1 VTRIEKD
8 LPDPLE
14 TSGGASASDPDELV
28 AQLAE
33 DAIDRLLEETEKGLI
48 PPRPKP
54 QDDPLNE
61 LEPSDPSGKDSVQG
75 SVVSDPTDGSV
86 QTTDPSVLGADKGGA
101 TSSVEVHNAPNQD
114 VAGSSDILNEVQEG
128 LGSVLGSLGGQ
139 DVSENT
145 AGPSDSTDNPV
156 SVPVEN
162 APETSL
168 PMPPPVDV
176 PPEIANDD
184 GHGGSDES
192 SESVSGDPTE
202 STDQSDLTGD
212 VRKLLIEHPQ
222 ASSKSLLVSVLLV
235 PLKLVNAPFTGLSDQ
250 TRDVLGQIGLITLV
264 NALAI
269 LVYVLIFR

>member
-1 VTRIEKD
+1 MTRIEKD

-61 LEPSDPSGKDSVQG
+61 LEPPDPSGKDSVQG
-75 SVVSDPTDGSV
+75 SVVSDPADGSV
-86 QTTDPSVLGADKGGA
+86 QTTDPALLGADKGGA
-101 TSSVEVHNAPNQD
+101 TSSVEVHNAANHD
-114 VAGSSDILNEVQEG
+114 VAGSSDVLNEVQEG
-128 LGSVLGSLGGQ
+128 LDSVLGSLVQ
-139 DVSENT
+139 EVSENT
-145 AGPSDSTDNPV
+145 AGPSDSTDNSV

-192 SESVSGDPTE
+192 SESVSGDPAE

-212 VRKLLIEHPQ
+212 VRKLLIEQPQ
-222 ASSKSLLVSVLLV
+222 ASSKSSLVSVLLV
-235 PLKLVNAPFTGLSDQ
+235 PLKLVNAPFMGLSDQ

>member
-1 VTRIEKD
+1 MVLSSGRWGVKTFLRIR
-8 LPDPLE
+8 
-14 TSGGASASDPDELV
+14 LV
-28 AQLAE
+28 RPIALTTLCQS
-33 DAIDRLLEETEKGLI
+33 RWKMLL
-48 PPRPKP
+48 KP
-54 QDDPLNE
+54 HYLC
-61 LEPSDPSGKDSVQG
+61 
-75 SVVSDPTDGSV
+75 
-86 QTTDPSVLGADKGGA
+86 
-101 TSSVEVHNAPNQD
+101 
-114 VAGSSDILNEVQEG
+114 
-128 LGSVLGSLGGQ
+128 
-139 DVSENT
+139 
-145 AGPSDSTDNPV
+145 
-156 SVPVEN
+156 
-162 APETSL
+162 
-168 PMPPPVDV
+168 PPPVDV